1 MILCAFMGLSA
12 QTMTNLAYFPFTGNQ
27 QSPNTPTSYLAAAG
41 TQAGTAGLY
50 LDGTHGSSAWLQ
62 ASELTSN
69 GGSAIN
75 ALNGEAPGQ
84 DLATINNSAN
94 GKSIVFHFSTLGFQ
108 QVNVS
113 MATRRSGQGFNST
126 VWSYSTDGE
135 NFTVIT
141 GASTVPSA
149 SATYELH
156 SVDLAGITALNEQ
169 ANVYLKCTYDGA
181 QSASASFRIDNVQIN
196 AYPSGPDTWAP
207 YITGVNVVNETTVAI
222 TFNEELSATTA
233 QNVSN
238 YTMDNNVSV
247 TAATLNNN
255 VVNLTVNPQL
265 TEGNTYRII
274 VDGVSDLA
282 GNVMEYADTLAFT
295 YGVSPEFNCATIA
308 DLRSKM
314 DISDHSTMVDGTVEY
329 KLTGEVVV
337 TAVATHNNQK
347 VIQDETGAILIYDPG
362 NALGALEIGDKVKDI
377 YGTLTNYYGF
387 LEFKPTQP
395 YGTLVSMFEDVTPLT
410 ITLAQLN
417 DQSFMIQHQAEL
429 IKLNGVTFTSAGQFA
444 TLTTYEITQNGVT
457 APAVY
462 PYFQDANTIGQ
473 DIPSGPV
480 NITGFNFSTSKIG
493 SVYPDYGF
501 RYYIVPRSMN
511 DFTTGINNYVTE
523 NDITIAPN
531 PAVDNVNVTVKNE
544 NFQVSHLYV
553 VDMAGRVVNA
563 QNVQD
568 NNITLDVN
576 ALSSGMYF
584 LRLTDGKN
592 NVTTKFIKK

>member
-1 MILCAFMGLSA
+1 MKKIYFLSLILFAFLGLNA
-12 QTMTNLAYFPFTGNQ
+12 QTVVLSEDFSAIVDSNGYTITNKLDSFTNVPGWTGDWVYP
-27 QSPNTPTSYLAAAG
+27 STGKVKVGKSAAAG
-41 TQAGTAGLY
+41 FIKTPALDLSANNGQFVVTFDAKAWSGDATSMFVEIDGTSYTVTGLSTTAFNTFSLPCTGGTSATTIKFQGFQNSRGRFFLDNVIVTSQTAGP
-50 LDGTHGSSAWLQ
+50 DTV
-62 ASELTSN
+62 
-69 GGSAIN
+69 
-75 ALNGEAPGQ
+75 APYV
-84 DLATINNSAN
+84 T
-94 GKSIVFHFSTLGFQ
+94 
-108 QVNVS
+108 NV
-113 MATRRSGQGFNST
+113 T
-126 VWSYSTDGE
+126 
-135 NFTVIT
+135 
-141 GASTVPSA
+141 PSA
-149 SATYELH
+149 STIAVTFSEV
-156 SVDLAGITALNEQ
+156 VDA
-169 ANVYLKCTYDGA
+169 V
-181 QSASASFRIDNVQIN
+181 
-196 AYPSGPDTWAP
+196 
-207 YITGVNVVNETTVAI
+207 
-222 TFNEELSATTA
+222 TA
-233 QNVSN
+233 QNVAN
-238 YTMDNNVSV
+238 YSLDNSITV
-247 TAATLNNN
+247 TSATLNNS
-255 VVNLTVNPQL
+255 VVTLGVSPDL
-265 TEGNTYRII
+265 TEGSTYTL
-274 VDGVSDLA
+274 VVT
-282 GNVMEYADTLAFT
+282 NVADTTGNAMTVDTVVFT
-295 YGVSPEFNCATIA
+295 YGVSPEFNCANIA
-308 DLRSKM
+308 ELRSKL
-314 DISDHSTMVDGTVEY
+314 DYTDNTVNNPSTVEY

-337 TAVATHNNQK
+337 TAVATFNNQK

-493 SVYPDYGF
+493 NVYPECGF

-553 VDMAGRVVNA
+553 VDMAGRVVDA

-568 NNITLDVN
+568 NNISLNVN
-576 ALSSGMYF
+576 MLSSGMYF